1 METLWFCLVAIMV
14 AGYVVLDGYDLGAGF
29 VHLFVARDER
39 ERKQILATVGPVWDG
54 NEVWLLAG
62 GGTLYFAFPALYA
75 ASFSGFY
82 LALMIVLWLLI
93 LRAVSVE
100 VRNHVDSPLW
110 RPFWDVVFGASSS
123 LLCLLFGVALGNVV
137 RGVPL
142 DASGYFFIPLW
153 TNFLPGNEAGIIDW
167 YTLLIGLASLAA
179 LALHGSLWVA
189 LRTAGDLSARS
200 RRVAARL
207 WWAVLALTVVITL
220 TSFRIQPHLY
230 GQFAQWPWGYVF
242 PALATLGLG
251 GMLVFIRARNDLRAF
266 LSSCAY
272 LVGMLTSVVFGVY
285 PLVLPATRP
294 EFSLDIHNAAAPLYG
309 LQIGLMWWIPG
320 MILAGIY
327 SAFIHRHF
335 SGRVEADAD

>member
-14 AGYVVLDGYDLGAGF
+14 AGYVVLDGFDLGAGL
-29 VHLFVARDER
+29 VHLFVARDDR
-39 ERKQILATVGPVWDG
+39 ERKQILSTVGPVWDG

-82 LALMIVLWLLI
+82 LPLMMVLWLLI

-153 TNFLPGNEAGIIDW
+153 TNFLPSPDAGIIDW
-167 YTLLIGLASLAA
+167 YTVLVGLAALCA

-189 LRTAGDLSARS
+189 LRTAGDLSTRS
-200 RRVAARL
+200 RRVAGRL
-207 WWAVLALTVVITL
+207 WWTVLLLTIAITL
-220 TSFRIQPHLY
+220 VSFGIQPHLY
-230 GQFAQWPWGYVF
+230 GQFAKWPWGYVF
-242 PALATLGLG
+242 PALAILGLG
-251 GMLVFIRARNDLRAF
+251 GMLVFIRAGDDLKAF

-285 PLVLPATRP
+285 PLVLPANPHP
-294 EFSLDIHNAAAPLYG
+294 ELSLDIHNAAAPLYG

-320 MILAGIY
+320 MILAGCYSVFIY
-327 SAFIHRHF
+327 RHF
-335 SGRVEADAD
+335 SKRVEPE